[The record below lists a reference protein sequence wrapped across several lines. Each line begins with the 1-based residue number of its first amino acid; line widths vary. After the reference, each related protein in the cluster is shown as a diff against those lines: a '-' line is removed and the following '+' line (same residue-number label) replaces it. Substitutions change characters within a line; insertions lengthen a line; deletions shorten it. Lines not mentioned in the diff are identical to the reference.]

1 MSTETKMVTPQHLTS
16 LQLLYQIQK
25 TYVLLD
31 DYDQTILERFGL
43 NSSQYRALLLFDQE
57 RGKRLTTIS
66 ERLLL
71 SKSTITRVI
80 DELEENGWVERIPDP
95 EDRRAQRVVLTPRG
109 LQKRNQV
116 CAAHQQA
123 LSELFHPLSSNEKEC
138 LEELLAKLCNYLQT
152 SLDQQSIAE
161 LSL

>member
-1 MSTETKMVTPQHLTS
+1 MSTETKAVTPQHLTS

-43 NSSQYRALLLFDQE
+43 NSSQYRSLLLFDQE

-71 SKSTITRVI
+71 SKSTITRII
-80 DELEENGWVERIPDP
+80 DELEESGWVERIPDP
-95 EDRRAQRVVLTPRG
+95 DDRRAQRVVLTPSG
-109 LQKRNQV
+109 LHKRNQV
-116 CAAHQQA
+116 CAAHQRA
-123 LSELFHPLSSNEKEC
+123 LSELFHPLTANEKEC

-152 SLDQQSIAE
+152 SLDQHSIVE
-161 LSL
+161 LSI